1 MKQTARIISTYSADV
16 MGVCSALFELG
27 GMTIMHDASG
37 CNSTYTTHDEP
48 RWFDMDSMVY
58 ISGISE
64 IEAIMGDDEKLI
76 SDIVDAAEVLKPAFI
91 AIAGTPIPTMT
102 GFDFEAVASVI
113 EHRTGIPSFG
123 FPTTGMNTYIHGAS
137 MALAGIAERFVD
149 DPATIRTAGNS
160 SSPDNTEN
168 TGNMKGTGSTCST
181 LQMSPRKLMSV
192 VDNCCMKPN
201 GIKVNILG
209 LTPLDFSTNGQDESI
224 VQWLRNEGFEVVS
237 KWAMGSSLEDIR
249 RSAEADVN
257 LVVSAAGFGAARVLY
272 ERFGTP
278 YAVGVPVGNELP
290 GLLADQI
297 ILNVKKFKEMDAEAT
312 EKAPFEE
319 REISVESGVFLNE
332 DDESGSCSENG
343 NCGQDENCS
352 KDKSTYET
360 GFAAVIGEGV
370 YSLSLASS
378 IEMEC
383 GIPCKALCATECPE
397 DILRE
402 CDRMTPDEDDI
413 IPELAGAAYVI
424 ADPLYKPIVPES
436 AKFVPL
442 PSEAFS
448 GRLYRDEITNLI
460 EDFDQLLN
468 KIN

>member
-27 GMTIMHDASG
+27 GMTVMHDASG

-113 EHRTGIPSFG
+113 EQRTGIPSFG

-137 MALAGIAERFVD
+137 MAFAGIAERFVD
-149 DPATIRTAGNS
+149 EPTAKCCNTDGPENS
-160 SSPDNTEN
+160 TEN
-168 TGNMKGTGSTCST
+168 GPESST
-181 LQMSPRKLMSV
+181 LRMSAREIISKTDS
-192 VDNCCMKPN
+192 CCMRPN

-209 LTPLDFSTNGQDESI
+209 LTPLDFSINGQDESI

-237 KWAMGSSLEDIR
+237 KWAMGSSLDEIR
-249 RSAEADVN
+249 RSAEADMN
-257 LVVSAAGFGAARVLY
+257 LVVSAAGLGAARVLY
-272 ERFGTP
+272 ERFGMP
-278 YAVGVPVGNELP
+278 YAVGVPVGSELP

-297 ILNVKKFKEMDAEAT
+297 IINVKKFREMDSVAE
-312 EKAPFEE
+312 EKAPFEA
-319 REISVESGVFLNE
+319 REISVTSGVFLDGNGYA
-332 DDESGSCSENG
+332 DDTACGAANDGRTAEQNTGSLSYEN
-343 NCGQDENCS
+343 
-352 KDKSTYET
+352 

-383 GIPCKALCATECPE
+383 GIPVKVLCATECPE
-397 DILRE
+397 GILRE
-402 CDRMTPDEDDI
+402 CDRLMPDEDDI
-413 IPELAGAAYVI
+413 IPELEGAAYVI

-436 AKFVPL
+436 VKFIPL

-448 GRLYRDEITNLI
+448 GRIYREEIPDLI
-460 EDFDQLLN
+460 SDFDQLSIKL
-468 KIN
+468 I

>member
-27 GMTIMHDASG
+27 GMTVMHDASG

-76 SDIVDAAEVLKPAFI
+76 GDIVDAAEVLKPEFI

-113 EHRTGIPSFG
+113 EQRTGIPSFG

-149 DPATIRTAGNS
+149 EPDTVEAVENSDNKGN
-160 SSPDNTEN
+160 
-168 TGNMKGTGSTCST
+168 T
-181 LQMSPRKLMSV
+181 LHMSPRKLMSIL
-192 VDNCCMKPN
+192 DSCCMRPN

-209 LTPLDFSTNGQDESI
+209 LTPLDFSINGQDESI
-224 VQWLRNEGFEVVS
+224 VQWLENEGFEVVS
-237 KWAMGSSLEDIR
+237 KWAMGSSLDEIR

-257 LVVSAAGFGAARVLY
+257 LVVSAAGLGAAEVLWN
-272 ERFGTP
+272 RFGIP
-278 YAVGVPVGNELP
+278 YAVGLPIGNELP
-290 GLLADQI
+290 GLLADQM
-297 ILNVKKFKEMDAEAT
+297 ILNAKKFKEMDAGAP

-319 REISVESGVFLNE
+319 REISVTSGVFL
-332 DDESGSCSENG
+332 DGSQG
-343 NCGQDENCS
+343 
-352 KDKSTYET
+352 KDGSTYEE

-383 GIPCKALCATECPE
+383 DIPCKVLCATECPE

-413 IPELAGAAYVI
+413 IPELKGASYVI

-436 AKFVPL
+436 AKFIPL
-442 PSEAFS
+442 PCEAFS
-448 GRLYRDEITNLI
+448 GRIYRDEIPDLI
-460 EDFDQLLN
+460 SSFECLSKDLR
-468 KIN
+468 